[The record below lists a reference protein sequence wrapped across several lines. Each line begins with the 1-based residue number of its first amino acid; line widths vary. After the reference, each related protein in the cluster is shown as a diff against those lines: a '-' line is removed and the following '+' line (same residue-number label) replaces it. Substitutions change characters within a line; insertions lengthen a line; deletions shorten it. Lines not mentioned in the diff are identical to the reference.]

1 MFIGRQ
7 KEIAKIEDFVF
18 NSKRQF
24 LYIYGKRGIGKTSLI
39 FQFIQKN
46 KKRLDNKVLTLNA
59 FNVDSLPNDFLNSDK
74 ELLIIDDYFEFSGDN
89 AVSIALPLSSL
100 RNIID
105 NSKAKKVIFLSPE
118 PPLLL
123 EQSLHGRA
131 DYLEIPPF
139 SKQDLDNIIRQ
150 TFNNVSGIDF
160 NEFYSY
166 FKNNPRSI
174 LTALNYYKLSNFKKG
189 IDFLDFLN
197 KPVKQSGIIDI
208 NGNPL
213 SSETAETKVITQ
225 AVEVVNNSLVE
236 KVNNNPGLMYQMTPR
251 NFEELVAELL
261 EREGFKVN
269 LTKQTRD
276 GGKDIFVAQKNRLG
290 NFLYYVECKQYAP
303 ENPVGVNLVRELYGT
318 ISADRAT
325 AGLLV
330 TSSYFTSDAISFTQN
345 IQHQLSLK
353 GYLDLK
359 QWIKDLCNE

>member
-1 MFIGRQ
+1 M
-7 KEIAKIEDFVF
+7 
-18 NSKRQF
+18 
-24 LYIYGKRGIGKTSLI
+24 
-39 FQFIQKN
+39 
-46 KKRLDNKVLTLNA
+46 
-59 FNVDSLPNDFLNSDK
+59 
-74 ELLIIDDYFEFSGDN
+74 
-89 AVSIALPLSSL
+89 

>member
-1 MFIGRQ
+1 M
-7 KEIAKIEDFVF
+7 
-18 NSKRQF
+18 
-24 LYIYGKRGIGKTSLI
+24 
-39 FQFIQKN
+39 
-46 KKRLDNKVLTLNA
+46 
-59 FNVDSLPNDFLNSDK
+59 
-74 ELLIIDDYFEFSGDN
+74 
-89 AVSIALPLSSL
+89 
-100 RNIID
+100 
-105 NSKAKKVIFLSPE
+105 
-118 PPLLL
+118 
-123 EQSLHGRA
+123 
-131 DYLEIPPF
+131 
-139 SKQDLDNIIRQ
+139 
-150 TFNNVSGIDF
+150 SGIDF